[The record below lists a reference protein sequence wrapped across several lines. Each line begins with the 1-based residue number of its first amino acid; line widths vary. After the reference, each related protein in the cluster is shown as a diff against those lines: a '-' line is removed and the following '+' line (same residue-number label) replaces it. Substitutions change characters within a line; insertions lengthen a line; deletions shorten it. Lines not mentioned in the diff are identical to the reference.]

1 MSATHGV
8 PKPDL
13 FRGAIVRD
21 CVVKNVVDGKTL
33 KVLLNPL
40 GWCPRPHGGWAA
52 RPTSTSPAHQ
62 AADPEEVRASI
73 PRESHTRVV
82 PRRPAS
88 DRVSRALAS
97 RPRLSSFPTP

>member
-1 MSATHGV
+1 MSTKHGV

-52 RPTSTSPAHQ
+52 RPTSTGPAHQ

-73 PRESHTRVV
+73 PRD
-82 PRRPAS
+82 PRRPGRPAS
-88 DRVSRALAS
+88 DLRLPSLRLA
-97 RPRLSSFPTP
+97 PRLSSSSTP